1 MLTCKGIKKLNIIK
15 MIWKFQS
22 YQVSKIFFWFCI
34 RLKWTFTFYF
44 VIFYLSHK
52 CLNRIG
58 AHWGCGFRSEKTEK
72 SLPDYMER
80 RNCLM
85 WSTLL

>member
-44 VIFYLSHK
+44 VIFYLNHK
-52 CLNRIG
+52 CLNKINSNDIFYALKRF
-58 AHWGCGFRSEKTEK
+58 HCDVTQNRKMTTTDVMS
-72 SLPDYMER
+72 
-80 RNCLM
+80 
-85 WSTLL
+85 